1 MCRGGETG
9 RHTALR
15 GQREKSH
22 RGSSPLL
29 GTTFLNINESRIAK
43 FIGVCMNNQARILR
57 VFTTPLMAW
66 VVAVVIG
73 TYFMV
78 SFDQKALKEAAS
90 ETGVFSTLKK
100 YYNALR
106 FTYVKKG
113 IDLAGG
119 TYLVLS
125 VEIDKAIEAR
135 LGLESR
141 ALDQFLRSNDIREL
155 PVSKEVKEKTLTL
168 EFSTE
173 EGARA
178 CAALLVDKKAGL
190 LAVKRSDKEVLLT
203 LTGEVEAH
211 IRSGAVEQAL
221 NVLSN
226 RLGGYGVEGIVVQQ
240 HGDHQIVVQLPGL
253 DDPEHVKSVITK
265 TAHLEFKIVED
276 AAASRDALLDKFDG
290 DLPSDKMIISS
301 KTEIVDGREV
311 AGRYYLVSVY
321 PDMTGDHIVSAEV
334 SRDEYNKPQVNFKL
348 DSVGSREFAEL
359 TGNNIGRN
367 LGIII
372 DDIMFSAPVIQSEIS
387 GGSGRISGV
396 EGQREAFDLSVVLR
410 SGSLL
415 APLKFEQENRVGASL
430 GQDAIQA
437 GILSCLIAMIMLF
450 LFGLLYYRIPG
461 LFAVL
466 ALGVNMFLTM
476 LFLSYFRATLTLPG
490 IAGMILTVG
499 MAIDASILIYEN
511 IKEELQNGVTLRKA
525 ISNGFSGVMAV
536 IVDSNLTTLLTGLV
550 LYQFGGP
557 AIRGF
562 AVTLIAGIVA
572 TLLAGIY
579 FLKAL
584 FFFATDVLGVSK
596 MKF

>member
-1 MCRGGETG
+1 
-9 RHTALR
+9 
-15 GQREKSH
+15 
-22 RGSSPLL
+22 
-29 GTTFLNINESRIAK
+29 
-43 FIGVCMNNQARILR
+43 MNNQARILR

-66 VVAVVIG
+66 IIAVVVG
-73 TYFMV
+73 TYFMI
-78 SFDQKALKEAAS
+78 SFDQKTLKEAS
-90 ETGVFSTLKK
+90 GETGALSTVKK

-106 FTYVKKG
+106 LSYVKKG

-125 VEIDKAIEAR
+125 VEIDKAIESR
-135 LGLESR
+135 LGIESR
-141 ALDQFLRSNDIREL
+141 SLSQFLKSNDIREL
-155 PVSKEVKEKTLTL
+155 PSKKEVKNKILTLT
-168 EFSTE
+168 FDTE

-178 CAALLVDKKAGL
+178 CSSILVDKKAGL
-190 LAVKRSDKEVLLT
+190 LSVKRVDTEVMVS
-203 LTGEVEAH
+203 LTGEVEGS

-221 NVLSN
+221 NVLTN

-301 KTEIVDGREV
+301 RTEIVDGREV
-311 AGRYYLVSVY
+311 AGRYYLVSAF

-334 SRDEYNKPQVNFKL
+334 GRDEFNKPQVNFKL
-348 DSVGSREFAEL
+348 DGVGSREFAEL

-372 DDIMFSAPVIQSEIS
+372 DDIMFSSPVIQSEIS
-387 GGSGRISGV
+387 GGSGRISGI

-415 APLKFEQENRVGASL
+415 APLKFEQESRVGASL

-437 GILSCLIAMIMLF
+437 GIMSCLVAMIMLF
-450 LFGLLYYRIPG
+450 LFGLIYYRIPG

-466 ALGVNMFLTM
+466 ALVVNLFLTM

-490 IAGMILTVG
+490 IAGMVLTVG

-511 IKEELQNGVTLRKA
+511 IKDELSNGVTLRKA
-525 ISNGFSGVMAV
+525 VSNGFNGVMAV
-536 IVDSNLTTLLTGLV
+536 IIDSNLTTLLTGLV

-584 FFFATDVLGVSK
+584 FFFATDVLHVSK

>member
-1 MCRGGETG
+1 
-9 RHTALR
+9 
-15 GQREKSH
+15 
-22 RGSSPLL
+22 
-29 GTTFLNINESRIAK
+29 
-43 FIGVCMNNQARILR
+43 MNNQARILR

-66 VVAVVIG
+66 IIAVVVG

-78 SFDQKALKEAAS
+78 SFDQKTLKEAS
-90 ETGVFSTLKK
+90 GETGALSTVKK

-106 FTYVKKG
+106 LSYVKKG

-125 VEIDKAIEAR
+125 VEIDKAIESR

-141 ALDQFLRSNDIREL
+141 SLNQFLKSNDIREL
-155 PVSKEVKEKTLTL
+155 PSKKEVKNKILTLT
-168 EFSTE
+168 FDTE

-178 CAALLVDKKAGL
+178 CSSILVDKKAGL
-190 LAVKRSDKEVLLT
+190 LTVKRLDTEVNVS
-203 LTGEVEAH
+203 LTGEVEGN

-221 NVLSN
+221 NVLTN

-301 KTEIVDGREV
+301 RTEVVDGREV
-311 AGRYYLVSVY
+311 AGRYYLVSAF

-334 SRDEYNKPQVNFKL
+334 GRDEYNKPQVNFKL

-359 TGNNIGRN
+359 TGNNLGRN

-372 DDIMFSAPVIQSEIS
+372 DDIMFSSPVIQSEIA
-387 GGSGRISGV
+387 GGSGRISGIQ
-396 EGQREAFDLSVVLR
+396 GQREAFDLAVVLR

-415 APLKFEQENRVGASL
+415 APLKFEQESRVGASL

-437 GILSCLIAMIMLF
+437 GIMSCLVAMVMLF
-450 LFGLLYYRIPG
+450 LFGLIYYRIPG

-466 ALGVNMFLTM
+466 ALVVNLFLTM

-490 IAGMILTVG
+490 IAGMVLTVG

-511 IKEELQNGVTLRKA
+511 IKDELSNGVTLRKA
-525 ISNGFSGVMAV
+525 VSNGFNGVMAV
-536 IVDSNLTTLLTGLV
+536 IIDSNLTTLLTGLV

-584 FFFATDVLGVSK
+584 FFFATDVLHVSK

>member
-1 MCRGGETG
+1 M
-9 RHTALR
+9 
-15 GQREKSH
+15 
-22 RGSSPLL
+22 
-29 GTTFLNINESRIAK
+29 
-43 FIGVCMNNQARILR
+43 NQARILR
-57 VFTTPLMAW
+57 VFTAPLTAW
-66 VVAVVIG
+66 VVAMVVG

-78 SFDQKALKEAAS
+78 SVDQKALKQAS
-90 ETGVFSTLKK
+90 DQTGLFATAKK

-106 FTYVKKG
+106 LTYVKKG

-125 VEIDKAIEAR
+125 VEIDKAIESR

-141 ALDQFLRSNDIREL
+141 SLDQFLKAHDLREL
-155 PVSKEVKEKTLTL
+155 PIKKEIKDKVLTLT
-168 EFSTE
+168 FATE

-178 CAALLVDKKAGL
+178 CSSLLVDKKAGIVN
-190 LAVKRSDKEVLLT
+190 VKRADHEVMIS
-203 LTGEVEAH
+203 LTGEIESH
-211 IRSGAVEQAL
+211 IRTGAVEQAL
-221 NVLSN
+221 NVLTN

-301 KTEIVDGREV
+301 KTEIADGREV
-311 AGRYYLVSVY
+311 AGRYYLVSAF
-321 PDMTGDHIVSAEV
+321 PDLTGDHIVSAEV
-334 SRDEYNKPQVNFKL
+334 GRDEYNKPQVNFKL

-372 DDIMFSAPVIQSEIS
+372 DDVMFSAPVIQSEIS
-387 GGSGRISGV
+387 GGSGRISNI
-396 EGQREAFDLSVVLR
+396 EGQREAFDLAVVLR

-437 GILSCLIAMIMLF
+437 GILSCVIAMLLLF
-450 LFGLLYYRIPG
+450 IFGLVYYRIPG
-461 LFAVL
+461 LFAVF
-466 ALGVNMFLTM
+466 ALVMNLFLTM

-490 IAGMILTVG
+490 IAGMVLTIG

-511 IKEELQNGVTLRKA
+511 IKEELSNGLPLRKA
-525 ISNGFSGVMAV
+525 ITNGFSGVMAV
-536 IVDSNLTTLLTGLV
+536 IIDSNLTTLLTGLV

-584 FFFATDVLGVSK
+584 FFFTTDVLHVSK
-596 MKF
+596 LKF